1 MSSIDTLNCV
11 VKTRTKVK
19 QCKVHCQQV
28 RLGFVQEYRDDSITD
43 DVTKLRRAF
52 FRAEKSII
60 TGNCMSA
67 QTVSILH
74 KINRD
79 FHQYIVMNVLK
90 IIVCFLMIGQW
101 QIFVNQLFNRK

>member
-43 DVTKLRRAF
+43 DDTKLRRAF
-52 FRAEKSII
+52 SQSWEKYNNWKLYERTNCFHFAQNQQGLPPVYRNECAEDYSMFFNDWSVADICQSI
-60 TGNCMSA
+60 
-67 QTVSILH
+67 V
-74 KINRD
+74 
-79 FHQYIVMNVLK
+79 
-90 IIVCFLMIGQW
+90 
-101 QIFVNQLFNRK
+101 